1 MSSIKIEKTNNEK
14 ELKLEITIEAEK
26 FDKAILTVFNKSKN
40 YFTIPGFRKGKA
52 PFNIV
57 EKHYGDQIFYEDAFN
72 EVVPGEYEKLL
83 EENKIDAVSSPKIEV
98 KQMGKGKDLIFTATV
113 QTRPEV
119 KLGKYKGIELEKK
132 EYKVTADDVNHEL
145 SHMQEHNSRLINVTD
160 RAAKKDDNVTIDF
173 DGYVDGK
180 QFEGG
185 KSDNYD
191 LVLGSN
197 TFIPG
202 FEDQGIG
209 MKIDEKKDVKV
220 KFPED
225 YFSKDL
231 AGKDATFK
239 VKLHAIKEKQLPK
252 LDDEFAKDASEF
264 DTLAELKDDIKKKL
278 QSKNDEKAKYELE
291 EEAIK
296 KVCDDVDV
304 NIPSGMIDAETD
316 RALNE
321 MNQRLQYQGLN
332 LEQYL
337 KMMGQTEAQVRNT
350 YKAQSERQVKGRL
363 VLEAIV
369 KEEKLDATEKELEEK
384 YKELAE
390 AYKGSKIED
399 LKKDEKIKEYLTDQ
413 IKTQKAIDTIVKNA
427 KIVEPKKV
435 KIDKKEDGNKKDKNT
450 K

>member
-1 MSSIKIEKTNNEK
+1 MSSIKTEKTKNEN

-72 EVVPGEYEKLL
+72 EVVPKEYEKLL
-83 EENKIDAVSSPKIEV
+83 EDNKIDAVSSPKIEV
-98 KQMGKGKDLIFTATV
+98 KQMAKGKDLVFTAIV
-113 QTRPEV
+113 QTRPEI

-145 SHMQEHNSRLINVTD
+145 SHMQEHNSRLVNITD

-202 FEDQGIG
+202 FEDQVIG
-209 MKIDEKKDVKV
+209 MKIDEEKDVKV

-239 VKLHAIKEKQLPK
+239 VKLHTIKEKELPK

-264 DTLAELKDDIKKKL
+264 DTLAELKDDIKNKL
-278 QSKNDEKAKYELE
+278 QSKNDERAKYELE

-296 KVCDDVDV
+296 KVCDEVSV

-337 KMMGQTEAQVRNT
+337 KMMGQTEAQVRNS
-350 YKAQSERQVKGRL
+350 YKEQSERQVKSRL
-363 VLEAIV
+363 VLDAIV
-369 KEEKLDATEKELEEK
+369 KEEKLEASDKELEEK

-399 LKKDEKIKEYLTDQ
+399 LKKDEKIKEYLIDQ

-427 KIVEPKKV
+427 KIVAAKKE
-435 KIDKKEDGNKKDKNT
+435 KADKKEDGNGKDKNT